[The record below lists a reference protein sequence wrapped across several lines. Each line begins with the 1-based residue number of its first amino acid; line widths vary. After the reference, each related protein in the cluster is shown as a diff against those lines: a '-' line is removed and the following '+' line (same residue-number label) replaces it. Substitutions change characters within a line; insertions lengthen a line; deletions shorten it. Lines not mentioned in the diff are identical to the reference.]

1 MKNWFNKGEH
11 WIWFSASAVSVSVV
25 LVFGLLAMIAYKGLL
40 HFWPHNVYD
49 YPVTQSNGQI
59 EQVIGELRDTKLKL
73 VVDENDPAIV
83 HEVPDYLIK
92 TGNRDVYG
100 IDFKWV
106 GSRDVIQSQV
116 VLADNITVIE
126 RYQWGNVYGYL
137 DSLTVNGQVIAT
149 GEAVK
154 GVLQDLA
161 EKGNA
166 LHEEIHHIE
175 KNVMGRIN
183 YQIESLRLEQKKLEL
198 EGEYDALTAVDFEAQ
213 RAVLDQEFVDLQA
226 SMQSL
231 YKKAETLGEVTL
243 IIAGNQK
250 ITVKIKQ
257 VVRFWQPNNMPWISK
272 VGFFFGS
279 IGNFLTDDPREA
291 NTEGG
296 VFPAIVGTI
305 TMVLLMTILVT
316 PMGVLA
322 AVYMSEYAKEGPVLR
337 LVRISINNL
346 AGVPSIVFGIFGLGF
361 FVYILGGSIDDLF
374 YGYAAPNPVFGTPG
388 LLWASLTMALLTL
401 PVVIVSTQEGL
412 SRIPRSLREGG
423 LALGAT
429 KFETITR
436 IVLPM
441 ATPAIMTGLIL
452 AVARAAGEVAPLML
466 VGVVKLAPA
475 LPIDFNAPFIHLEN
489 KFMHLGFH
497 IYDVGFQS
505 PNVEAS
511 QPLVYA
517 TSLLLVVIIV
527 SLNLS
532 AIMIRNRL
540 RERYKSLGN

>member
-1 MKNWFNKGEH
+1 MRNWFNKGEH

-40 HFWPHNVYD
+40 HFWAHDVYD
-49 YPVTQSNGQI
+49 YQVTLPNGQI
-59 EQVIGELRDTKLKL
+59 EQVVGELHKTKLKL
-73 VVDENDPAIV
+73 VKDENDSTIV
-83 HEVPDYLIK
+83 HEVPEYLIK
-92 TGNRDVYG
+92 TGNRDIYG

-106 GSRDVIQSQV
+106 NSRDLNEESVTI
-116 VLADNITVIE
+116 ADNITVIE
-126 RYQWGNVYGYL
+126 RYQWGNVYGYFE
-137 DSLTVNGQVIAT
+137 SLTVNGETIAT
-149 GEAVK
+149 GADVQS
-154 GVLQDLA
+154 VLKDLA
-161 EKGNA
+161 EEGNA
-166 LHEEIHHIE
+166 LHERIHHIE
-175 KNVMGRIN
+175 KTVMGGIN
-183 YQIESLRLEQKKLEL
+183 YKIEALRLDQKKLEAKDA
-198 EGEYDALTAVDFEAQ
+198 YDAQAQSSFESQ
-213 RAVLDQEFVDLQA
+213 RAVLNKEFVELQA
-226 SMQSL
+226 SIQVL
-231 YKKAETLGEVTL
+231 HDEADALGEVTL
-243 IIAGNQK
+243 TIAGNQK

-257 VVRFWQPNNMPWISK
+257 VVRFWQPNNMSLISK

-279 IGNFLTDDPREA
+279 IGNFLTEDPREA

-296 VFPAIVGTI
+296 VFPAIVGTV

-322 AVYMSEYAKEGPVLR
+322 AIYMSEYAKEGLVLR

-361 FVYILGGSIDDLF
+361 FVYVLGGSIDDLF

-388 LLWASLTMALLTL
+388 LLWAALTMALLTL

-452 AVARAAGEVAPLML
+452 AIARAAGEVAPLML

-475 LPIDFNAPFIHLEN
+475 LPVDFNAPFIHLEN

-527 SLNLS
+527 SLNLG